1 MRKILLA
8 SSLFSGIL
16 LSTASLNAQQ
26 ADRYAYAIT
35 DATGQNSNWSFLR
48 KLDLNTGEYSQVLLD
63 GNNAQALAWD
73 AATKKQMAT
82 PLQDARYGQW
92 VNAAFGTSVAAIA
105 YDKVHDRIYYTPMF
119 VDQLR
124 YIDMKTMK
132 VFFVNNET
140 FTGKAERAADQ
151 SNIVTR
157 MVIADDGYGYAIT
170 NDGMQMIRFS
180 TGKKFQIE
188 NLGQLVDDANNKGLS
203 IHNSCTSYGGDV
215 VADDDG
221 NIYIL
226 TARNH
231 IFKINLQSKVA
242 THLGAVTGLPEGF
255 TINGAAVN
263 ENNKVV
269 VSSAVVATNLYQVD
283 LNSLKATPLTGQ
295 AVWHSSDLANS
306 NIILSGKNPKQNNA
320 DLFAKNAPVDQI
332 GNNKIAVYPNP
343 VTNNQFRIQFNALDA
358 GNYTVQITDA
368 MGRQINHQAVVIT
381 SESQSQ
387 LIKLPSTSRGIY
399 MVTVT
404 DAAGKSLSGIKL
416 VVQ

>member
-1 MRKILLA
+1 M
-8 SSLFSGIL
+8 
-16 LSTASLNAQQ
+16 
-26 ADRYAYAIT
+26 
-35 DATGQNSNWSFLR
+35 
-48 KLDLNTGEYSQVLLD
+48 NTGEYSQVLLD

-343 VTNNQFRIQFNALDA
+343 VTNNQFKIQFNSLDA

-368 MGRQINHQAVVIT
+368 MGRQVNHQAVVIT